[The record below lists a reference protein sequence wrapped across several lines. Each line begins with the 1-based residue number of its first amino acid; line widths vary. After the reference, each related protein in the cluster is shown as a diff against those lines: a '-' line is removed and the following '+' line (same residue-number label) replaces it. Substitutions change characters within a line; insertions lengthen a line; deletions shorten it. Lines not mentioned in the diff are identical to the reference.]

1 MYKIRSQK
9 NHNLVDWDFDIQWLL
24 LRREANDNVRK
35 FRLPESGHLTNSDLG
50 LALEPPVHWPYST
63 IKSEFSRQW
72 QVLAVVGGHLRVD
85 KRRPGAGRSLL
96 YAHTH
101 WPQGHPLTTHD
112 LYLSLSCVC
121 LCICLLICSFVS
133 VACIL
138 THWQHTT
145 CLIGLPGLV
154 NLCEMKWICHSLLL
168 ILITD
173 NICLCFIQLIWSLR
187 LILLPSLIGPERL
200 VDLSDLLLQLVT
212 SESVIQT
219 SSLKVFVWQHKI
231 CLCHIHRIAMDLR
244 VRGLGL
250 ICLRGL
256 GRLVDWSHVL
266 LTLVISVSVMFATA
280 RLRPDNTLVSCPL
293 QPQLVH

>member
-9 NHNLVDWDFDIQWLL
+9 NHNLVDWDFDNQWLSL
-24 LRREANDNVRK
+24 WREANDNVRK

-50 LALEPPVHWPYST
+50 LALEHPMHLKVWILT
-63 IKSEFSRQW
+63 TKW
-72 QVLAVVGGHLRVD
+72 QVLAVVDGHLRVD
-85 KRRPGAGRSLL
+85 KRDPGAGRSLL

-154 NLCEMKWICHSLLL
+154 NLCEMKWINWLISHSFLL

-187 LILLPSLIGPERL
+187 LILLPSLIGLERL

-231 CLCHIHRIAMDLR
+231 CLCHIHRIPMHLR
-244 VRGLGL
+244 VSFVSGNWIDQL
-250 ICLRGL
+250 ICHMCCL
-256 GRLVDWSHVL
+256 H
-266 LTLVISVSVMFATA
+266 
-280 RLRPDNTLVSCPL
+280 
-293 QPQLVH
+293 